1 MEAVMQPLNFLTSTL
16 FDEIYHEHWGILPR
30 RDRWRIDGNDVPV
43 RPRLHPLQR
52 LFTLPR

>member
-1 MEAVMQPLNFLTSTL
+1 MHPINFL
-16 FDEIYHEHWGILPR
+16 FDEIYCKHWGIPQQKR
-30 RDRWRIDGNDVPV
+30 GHQPAGEAPV